1 MNEDNLGPFEEQN
14 DPVRPHL
21 PLWFSTYT
29 GHSVPLERVKQSS
42 ADEGR
47 INYSGQIAWT
57 ERGPSGRWTERLNY
71 EGPFGGGSYNC
82 EICVKHHESLFKMY
96 VVCVTEE
103 WWELDPK
110 LSFMPHQLKIMFINY
125 FINNNINNNAWLVH
139 FLHVCVYAYIF
150 LFSK

>member
-57 ERGPSGRWTERLNY
+57 ERGPSGRWTERMNY
-71 EGPFGGGSYNC
+71 EGPFGGGGRIIVKS
-82 EICVKHHESLFKMY
+82 VSGGQAKHHESLFKMY

-103 WWELDPK
+103 WWGLDPK
-110 LSFMPHQLKIMFINY
+110 SSFMPHQLK
-125 FINNNINNNAWLVH
+125 NN
-139 FLHVCVYAYIF
+139 VYK
-150 LFSK
+150 LFY